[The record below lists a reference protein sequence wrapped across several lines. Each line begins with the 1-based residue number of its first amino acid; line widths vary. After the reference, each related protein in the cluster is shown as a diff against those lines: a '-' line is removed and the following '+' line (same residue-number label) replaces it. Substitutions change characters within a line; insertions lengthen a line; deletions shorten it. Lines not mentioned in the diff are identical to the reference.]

1 MCGCCGDPPLR
12 TDLAVMTTLQTI
24 EVGGVVL
31 ALLLMLDRFSRR
43 KP

>member
-1 MCGCCGDPPLR
+1 
-12 TDLAVMTTLQTI
+12 MTTLQTV

-31 ALLLMLDRFSRR
+31 ALLLMLDRFARR

>member
-1 MCGCCGDPPLR
+1 VDA
-12 TDLAVMTTLQTI
+12 AVVAHQRRLISLEMTTIQTI

-31 ALLLMLDRFSRR
+31 ALLLMLDRLARR